1 MNLIRISKWRHRC
14 SAYKML
20 QNAFLQHVP
29 ITDFTFAT
37 KVTISMVK
45 EIFNFFL
52 HPLIIC

>member
-14 SAYKML
+14 NAYKML